1 MLNSISLIGR
11 MVRDPE
17 YKTTAAGA
25 GFCNFTI
32 AVDDDFKDSDG
43 NKVTD
48 FVDCTAWRQTA
59 DYICKYQTKGSLVAV
74 KGRLKS
80 RKWTHKDGN
89 KRVSWF
95 VSVDNAYGVGGRQ
108 DGQNSTNA
116 GSQYGGGGYG
126 GYSQPQGQGYPA
138 PVDPGNDYPMLTDD
152 DAQLPF

>member
-17 YKTTAAGA
+17 YKTVGS
-25 GFCNFTI
+25 GDGVVNFTI
-32 AVDDDFKDSDG
+32 AVDDDYKDADG

-48 FVDCTAWRQTA
+48 FIDCTAWRKTA
-59 DYICKYQTKGSLVAV
+59 EYITKYQTKGSLVSV

-80 RKWTHKDGN
+80 RKWTDKDGN

-95 VSVDNAYGVGGRQ
+95 VSVENAYGVGGRQ
-108 DGQNSTNA
+108 DSQNAQTGNS
-116 GSQYGGGGYG
+116 YGGGYG
-126 GYSQPQGQGYPA
+126 GHPA